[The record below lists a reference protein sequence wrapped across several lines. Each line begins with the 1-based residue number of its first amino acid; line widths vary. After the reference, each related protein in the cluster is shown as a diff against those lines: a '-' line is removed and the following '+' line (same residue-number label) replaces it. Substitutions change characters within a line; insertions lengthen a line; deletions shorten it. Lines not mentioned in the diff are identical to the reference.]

1 MNKNKTKKYHPTAC
15 KGLNK
20 TNCIFPCNYIEGK
33 MKKQYNMC
41 RAKIQR
47 MRKNAKTE
55 KQKKMLEKKE
65 KKMSSTFKK
74 ANKNMKQMNANVKKG
89 VKEVET
95 PGIMSSI
102 TGFFTA
108 KKPEE
113 TAPKKEE
120 EVVVPP
126 IENMEVPPIENMEV
140 PENIEPV
147 VEEEKKEV

>member
-1 MNKNKTKKYHPTAC
+1 MPGTKKSHPTAC
-15 KGLNK
+15 RGLNK
-20 TNCIFPCNYIEGK
+20 TNCIFPCEYIEGK
-33 MKKQYNMC
+33 MENQHKMC

-65 KKMSSTFKK
+65 KKMTSTFKK
-74 ANKNMKQMNANVKKG
+74 AKRNMKQMNANVKKG

-95 PGIMSSI
+95 PGIVSSI

-108 KKPEE
+108 KKPE
-113 TAPKKEE
+113 KKEE
-120 EVVVPP
+120 
-126 IENMEVPPIENMEV
+126 EVPPIENMEV
-140 PENIEPV
+140 PKEEEVPKEGEENIEPV

>member
-1 MNKNKTKKYHPTAC
+1 MPSTKKSHPTAC
-15 KGLNK
+15 RGLNK
-20 TNCIFPCNYIEGK
+20 TNCIFPCEYIEGK
-33 MKKQYNMC
+33 MENQHNMC

-65 KKMSSTFKK
+65 KKMSMTFKK
-74 ANKNMKQMNANVKKG
+74 AKRNMKQMNANVKKG

-95 PGIMSSI
+95 PGIVSSI

-120 EVVVPP
+120 E
-126 IENMEVPPIENMEV
+126 EVPPIENMEV
-140 PENIEPV
+140 PKEEVPTENIEPV